1 MITFTYTEL
10 LKTALV
16 VAVLILLNNLQFAV
30 KPADYFSV
38 RAFTV
43 SPDINRIFK
52 SSFVKIL
59 ITVAVCVLFGYFS
72 FDNSI
77 LLTAFFVKEFLQI
90 WTALSRI
97 SFFSRWNKMKTKY
110 FFSCLL
116 NFAAS
121 MFYVL
126 WTLYQLIPSF
136 TSGKPM
142 LIISSDFWSTIVTI
156 VLYIVPIPLEY
167 AFISDNMNAKY
178 RDINTL
184 HADIRIVI
192 NQIDL
197 ECGYVLSF
205 DNEIE
210 REALAN
216 GIDKDI
222 LETILC
228 LEYVNRSSVF
238 YVIAEKIAVK
248 FFKKRVIEKDYSIGL
263 AQIKPSTAKEL
274 ISESPYTFL
283 EKMTD
288 PQFSIKLCA
297 KYLTQIIR
305 KYEELIRENSQ
316 NGIET
321 EYCLWNF
328 IASQYLS
335 GYTQSYRRNTLIYE
349 SVLATKCSENK
360 Q

>member
-1 MITFTYTEL
+1 
-10 LKTALV
+10 
-16 VAVLILLNNLQFAV
+16 
-30 KPADYFSV
+30 
-38 RAFTV
+38 
-43 SPDINRIFK
+43 
-52 SSFVKIL
+52 
-59 ITVAVCVLFGYFS
+59 
-72 FDNSI
+72 
-77 LLTAFFVKEFLQI
+77 
-90 WTALSRI
+90 
-97 SFFSRWNKMKTKY
+97 
-110 FFSCLL
+110 
-116 NFAAS
+116 
-121 MFYVL
+121 
-126 WTLYQLIPSF
+126 
-136 TSGKPM
+136 M

-222 LETILC
+222 LETVLC
-228 LEYVNRSSVF
+228 LEYVNRSSVL
-238 YVIAEKIAVK
+238 YVFAEKIAVK

-263 AQIKPSTAKEL
+263 AQIKPSTAKSL

-297 KYLTQIIR
+297 KYLAQIIR
-305 KYEELIRENSQ
+305 KYEDLIKDGSEN
-316 NGIET
+316 GFEA
-321 EYCLWNF
+321 EYSLWNF

-349 SVLATKCSENK
+349 SILATKCSENK
-360 Q
+360 K